1 MKEKLP
7 EGIPEDAIRI
17 GRTELLEN
25 DMDSGERVVA
35 EGPTYLTR
43 TGLHTV
49 LEPVVSKARVGG
61 GSTKDDDLL
70 ILVLI
75 STGDHRHVLGIE

>member
-49 LEPVVSKARVGG
+49 FEPVVSKARVGG
-61 GSTKDDDLL
+61 GNKQYDAGWER
-70 ILVLI
+70 VF
-75 STGDHRHVLGIE
+75 GKNQG